1 MPEKIARLMNLSEEE
16 YAEIIEN
23 AWRER
28 HNTGFVF
35 FAKRGENGKE
45 YLIKFRSQEGL
56 NRFNNAVRAILEYKN
71 PTEKFAEIYHFSEE
85 RAEQIFSTAKKNSVD
100 FKVFLIEGRDS
111 EYYKNYRLRFASRKD
126 LNKFRKVCFPD

>member
-1 MPEKIARLMNLSEEE
+1 MIEKIARLMNLSEEE

-28 HNTGFVF
+28 DNTGFVF
-35 FAKRGENGKE
+35 FEKRGENGKKE

-71 PTEKFAEIYHFSEE
+71 PTEKFAEMINFSEE
-85 RAEQIFSTAKKNSVD
+85 RAEQIFSAAKKNSV
-100 FKVFLIEGRDS
+100 FKVFLIEGSDS
-111 EYYKNYRLRFASRKD
+111 DYYKNYRLRFASRKD